1 MALTPGLYETIVSA
15 SLDEDCQNGSSSGL
29 VAEIASLDP
38 AESACLLAQHV
49 RQVLERL
56 LTELRHTPEKQIDLC
71 ELVRAALA
79 SQIPDDTLRLLRIAP
94 PPRVLLSILD
104 AGSQPRIGGSPRG
117 LARPLSPMSQSSL
130 FTGVVHEPQLVA
142 ELSREF
148 ESADRVEILCS
159 FIKWSG
165 LRILKPAIESFLERE
180 GTSLRVLTTSYLG
193 ATDYEAIECLA
204 ELPRTSIKF
213 TLDTKRTRM
222 HAKAYLFHRATGFST
237 AYIGSSNMSEPAMTS
252 GLEWNLKVSEV
263 DSPHIIEKF
272 SGTFD
277 TYWEDRE
284 FCAFTT
290 ESAGELRAA
299 LQAERAPGEQAGA
312 FLFDIKPFPF
322 QEEILE
328 RLQVERELYG
338 RWKNLVVAAT
348 GTGKTVV
355 AAFDFKRFQQ
365 SLPDRRAK
373 LLVVAHR
380 EEILQQSLACFRGV
394 LRDGNFGE
402 LLVGSHRP
410 SNLDVLFCSVQSF
423 NSRDL
428 SSIVT
433 ADYYDYVVIDEFHHA
448 SAPTYRRLLDHL
460 RPKVL
465 VGLTATP
472 ERSDG
477 ENVANLFFD
486 GHIAAEIRL
495 DEAIRRKLLCPF
507 QYFGVTDPV
516 DLSGVRWRNGR
527 YDVSELEN
535 RFIISDYRSNIVINQ
550 LRDKVRDLRKPIG
563 IGFCVSVRHAQYMA
577 GFFNQ
582 NGIPADFLTGDSDDD
597 RRKSIKQRLVGR
609 EINFV
614 FVVDLYNEGVDIP
627 EVNTVLFLRPTE
639 SLTLFLQQLGR
650 GLRLAEGK
658 DCLTV
663 LDFVGQAHRQFSFE
677 QRFRALMGRTARR
690 VDREIEDGCPHMPP
704 GCSIHLERLAAQYVL
719 TNIRHQLNL
728 SRPSIVQRMRQFTV
742 ETGKELTLA
751 NFLHHYELSPDTIYR
766 RGTWLELCT
775 AAGIGN
781 GIAEPNR
788 DRLAK
793 GLLRLCRA
801 DSSAFLEFCARF
813 ARGVVDTR
821 KLDDEERLLATMFYY
836 VLFTD
841 DAHRTGIGSFEELQ
855 NRLRANDAWRLEI
868 RNLLEVLRSRIDHI
882 ERRAELPFVCP
893 LRVYSRYHLD
903 EVLAALGVHTMR
915 KKRSFREGVLY
926 VEELNADLLFVTLN
940 KSEEH
945 YSPTTLYKDYAISDR
960 LFHWESQSTTSD
972 TSPTGR
978 RYVEH
983 GTTGSHVLLFV
994 RPERKTPH
1002 GQGMPYTFL
1011 GAVDHVSHRGS
1022 RPMSIVWR
1030 LREPIPALLLRE
1042 YRTLAAG

>member
-15 SLDEDCQNGSSSGL
+15 PVDEDCQNGISSGL

-49 RQVLERL
+49 RQVLEQL
-56 LTELRHTPEKQIDLC
+56 LADRRHAPEKQIDLC
-71 ELVRAALA
+71 ESVRAALA
-79 SQIPDDTLRLLRIAP
+79 SEITSEALSLLQIAP

-104 AGSQPRIGGSPRG
+104 AANQPRIGEIARG

-148 ESADRVEILCS
+148 ESADHVEILCS

-165 LRILKPAIESFLERE
+165 LRILKPAIESFLQRE
-180 GTSLRVLTTSYLG
+180 GTSLRVLTTAYLG

-204 ELPRTSIKF
+204 ELPRTSITF

-252 GLEWNLKVSEV
+252 GLEWNLKVTQV

-284 FCAFTT
+284 FCAFNRQ
-290 ESAGELRAA
+290 SAGELRAA
-299 LQAERAPGEQAGA
+299 LQAERASGEQPGL

-328 RLQVERELYG
+328 RLQIERELYG

-355 AAFDFKRFQQ
+355 AAFDFRRFRQ
-365 SLPDRRAK
+365 SLPDRRAR

-380 EEILQQSLACFRGV
+380 EEILQQSLSCFRGV

-402 LLVGSHRP
+402 LLVGNHRP
-410 SNLDVLFCSVQSF
+410 TNFEALFCSVQSF
-423 NSRDL
+423 NSREL
-428 SSIVT
+428 SSII
-433 ADYYDYVVIDEFHHA
+433 APDYYDYVVIDEFHHA
-448 SAPTYRRLLDHL
+448 SAPTYRRLMDHL

-465 VGLTATP
+465 LGLTATP

-486 GHIAAEIRL
+486 GRIAAEIRL

-516 DLSGVRWRNGR
+516 DLSGVRWRRGR
-527 YDVSELEN
+527 YDVNELED
-535 RFIISDYRSNIVINQ
+535 RFIISDHRSNIVINQ

-582 NGIPADFLTGDSDDD
+582 NGIPADFLTGDSDDE
-597 RRKSIKQRLVGR
+597 RRRSIRQRLVCR

-627 EVNTVLFLRPTE
+627 EVDTVLFLRPTE

-663 LDFVGQAHRQFSFE
+663 VDFVGQAHRQFNFE

-704 GCSIHLERLAAQYVL
+704 GCSIQLERLAAQYVL

-728 SRPSIVQRMRQFTV
+728 SRPSIVQRIRQFTE
-742 ETGKELTLA
+742 ETGKELTLT
-751 NFLHHYELSPDTIYR
+751 NFLHHYELSPDAIYR
-766 RGTWLELCT
+766 RGRWPELCA

-781 GIAEPNR
+781 DIADPDR
-788 DRLAK
+788 DRWAR
-793 GLLRLCRA
+793 GLLRLCGA

-813 ARGVVDTR
+813 TSGVVDAAT
-821 KLDDEERLLATMFYY
+821 LDEEKRRLATMFYY
-836 VLFTD
+836 VLLTD
-841 DAHRTGIGSFEELQ
+841 DAHGTGIGSLEAFQSRLQ
-855 NRLRANDAWRLEI
+855 ANDALRLEI
-868 RNLLEVLRSRIDHI
+868 CDLIEVLRRRIDHI
-882 ERRAELPFVCP
+882 ERRARLPFVCP

-903 EVLAALGVHTMR
+903 EILAALGVHTLQR
-915 KKRSFREGVLY
+915 KRSFREGVLY
-926 VEELNADLLFVTLN
+926 VEDVNADLLFVTLN
-940 KSEEH
+940 KSETH
-945 YSPTTLYKDYAISDR
+945 YSSTTLYKDYAISDR
-960 LFHWESQSTTSD
+960 LFHWETQSTTSD

-978 RYVEH
+978 RYIEH
-983 GTTGSHVLLFV
+983 GVTGSHVLLFV
-994 RPERKTPH
+994 RPERRTSH

-1011 GAVDHVSHRGS
+1011 GPVDHVSHRGS